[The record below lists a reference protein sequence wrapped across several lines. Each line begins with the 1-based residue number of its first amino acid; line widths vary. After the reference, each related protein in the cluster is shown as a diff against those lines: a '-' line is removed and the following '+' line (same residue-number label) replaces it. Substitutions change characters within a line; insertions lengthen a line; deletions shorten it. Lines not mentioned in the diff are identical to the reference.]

1 MILGIDAFNLSR
13 GGGIT
18 HLVELLRA
26 ADLARHGFERVI
38 LWGGA
43 KTLAMVD
50 EQPWLHK
57 VYEPLLDRGLP
68 WRVFWHRFLERRR
81 ARAAGCD
88 IVFLPGGTAAS
99 GFSPAVTMSRN
110 MLPFEWPELRR
121 YGWSVM
127 SLKLLLLRWTQ
138 ARSLRR
144 ADGVIFLS
152 EYARKVVTPIAGFD
166 TSRATTIPHGISQRF
181 FYAPRV
187 RKRGTFTLE
196 NPCRILY
203 VSIIS
208 PYKHQWHAVEAVT
221 RLRAEG
227 LPVVLE
233 LIGPVDAGFDRLQQT
248 IQRGDPDGAFAFYH
262 GAVPYESLPA
272 HYTGAD
278 IGLFASSCENMPNIL
293 LEGMAAGL
301 PMACSRMGPMPEFL
315 GDAGEYFDPLEPA
328 DIARALRNL
337 IRSSELRARHAQAGY
352 ERALGYSWARCADDT
367 FAFLANVAQRRG
379 KNSLHVYK

>member
-26 ADLARHGFERVI
+26 ADPARHGFERVV

-43 KTLAMVD
+43 KTLAMVED
-50 EQPWLHK
+50 RPWLDK
-57 VYEPLLDRGLP
+57 VREPLLDRGLP

-99 GFSPAVTMSRN
+99 GFVPVVTMSQN
-110 MLPFEWPELRR
+110 MLPFEWRELRR

-144 ADGVIFLS
+144 ADGVIFLTQ
-152 EYARKVVTPIAGFD
+152 YARNMVSPIAGLD
-166 TSRATTIPHGISQRF
+166 ASRATTIPHGISRRF
-181 FYAPRV
+181 FHAPRV
-187 RKRGTFTLE
+187 PQREVFTPE

-208 PYKHQWHAVEAVT
+208 PYKHQWHVVEAVAW
-221 RLRAEG
+221 LRAEG
-227 LPVVLE
+227 LPVVLD
-233 LIGPVDAGFDRLQQT
+233 LIGPADISIDRLKEAMG
-248 IQRGDPDGAFAFYH
+248 RVDPDGTFVFYR
-262 GAVPYESLPA
+262 GAVPYASLER
-272 HYTGAD
+272 HYAGAD

-301 PMACSRMGPMPEFL
+301 PTACSRMGPMPEIL
-315 GDAGEYFDPLEPA
+315 GDAGEYFDPLDSA
-328 DIARALRNL
+328 DIARALRKM
-337 IRSSELRARHAQAGY
+337 IHSPELRARHAQAGY

-367 FAFLANVAQRRG
+367 VAFLANVAR
-379 KNSLHVYK
+379 S

>member
-13 GGGIT
+13 GGGVT
-18 HLVELLRA
+18 HLAELLRA
-26 ADLARHGFERVI
+26 ADPARYGFERVV

-50 EQPWLHK
+50 DRPWLDK
-57 VYEPLLDRGLP
+57 VREPLLDRGLL

-81 ARAAGCD
+81 AWAAGCD
-88 IVFLPGGTAAS
+88 IVFLPGGTAAG
-99 GFSPAVTMSRN
+99 GFSPVVTMSRN
-110 MLPFEWPELRR
+110 MLPFEWRELRR

-138 ARSLRR
+138 ARSFRK
-144 ADGVIFLS
+144 ADGVIFLTQ
-152 EYARKVVTPIAGFD
+152 YARSVISPIASLD
-166 TSRATTIPHGISQRF
+166 VSCATTIPHGISQRF
-181 FYAPRV
+181 FHAPRV
-187 RKRGTFTLE
+187 PQREVFTPE

-208 PYKHQWHAVEAVT
+208 PYKHQWHVVEAVA

-233 LIGPVDAGFDRLQQT
+233 LIGPIDISIDRLKEAMG
-248 IQRGDPDGAFAFYH
+248 RVDPGGTFVFYH
-262 GAVPYESLPA
+262 GAVPYESLER
-272 HYTGAD
+272 HYADAD

-293 LEGMAAGL
+293 LEGMAAGS
-301 PMACSRMGPMPEFL
+301 PMACSRMGPMPEIL

-328 DIARALRNL
+328 DIARVLRNM
-337 IRSSELRARHAQAGY
+337 IHSPKLRAQHAQAGY

-367 FAFLANVAQRRG
+367 LAFLANVAQR
-379 KNSLHVYK
+379 